1 VIANERD
8 EQTRDRWRAEEQR
21 LHSGERYVWVDECGA
36 QTTLTPRYAR
46 APRGQ
51 RAYGYAPRN
60 HHRNTT
66 LVAALTH
73 RGIGPTMAV
82 EGAID
87 GPGFVA
93 YLEQQLVPALRP
105 GQIVVLDNLRVHHNP
120 QVRTLIAGAGCRVAY
135 LPAYSP
141 DLNPIEGTFSKVK
154 TAVRRAEARS
164 HAGLVDAFDAALGA
178 VTARDARGWIQHS
191 GYRLLLRQPP

>member
-1 VIANERD
+1 MIASERD
-8 EQTRDRWRAEEQR
+8 ERARDCWRADEQT
-21 LHSGERYVWVDECGA
+21 LHCGERFVWVDECGA

-51 RAYGYAPRN
+51 RAYGRAPRN
-60 HHRNTT
+60 HRRNTT
-66 LVAALTH
+66 LVAAVTH

-82 EGAID
+82 EGAMD
-87 GPGFVA
+87 GAAFVA

-105 GQIVVLDNLRVHHNP
+105 GQIVVLDNLRVHHDP
-120 QVRTLIAGAGCRVAY
+120 RVRTLIAGAGCRVAY

-141 DLNPIEGTFSKVK
+141 DLNPIEGAFSKIK
-154 TAVRRAEARS
+154 TAIRRAEARS

-178 VTARDARGWIQHS
+178 VTASDARGWIAHS
-191 GYRLLLRQPP
+191 GYRLLRQPS